1 LAKASQHKTN
11 PNADEEIISSIY
23 FARGQKVMLD
33 YDLAALYQ
41 VETRRLNEQ
50 VKRNISR
57 FPEDFMFRL
66 TKQEWNLMR
75 SHFAT
80 PSQQTAGKQNDPV
93 ISSQIAIAS
102 QSKRNTAVTPYAFT
116 EHGVTML
123 ASVLKSERAVK
134 MSIAIVRAF
143 IELKNTASQFKEL
156 AAQLEQ
162 IKMHIGQHD
171 AQLNTIY
178 EAIENLV
185 DDKAKKQTWEN
196 RLKIGFKLEE

>member
-1 LAKASQHKTN
+1 
-11 PNADEEIISSIY
+11 
-23 FARGQKVMLD
+23 
-33 YDLAALYQ
+33 
-41 VETRRLNEQ
+41 

-80 PSQQTAGKQNDPV
+80 PSQQTAGKQNDLV

-143 IELKNTASQFKEL
+143 IELKKTASQFKEL

-196 RLKIGFKLEE
+196 RLKIGFKIEE